1 MNNQSALFLEAT
13 AFELYDS
20 PTFANTKEALILAVD
35 KITAKLS
42 RLPDDAISKK
52 QLIEQKAY
60 IEKFIK
66 EAYKDALP
74 SMKQES
80 ASVAKVVYDS
90 ATLDIATKGIPI
102 AVVDDLMSNNR
113 QIQGYDF
120 KDLFEVTADSHA
132 RQLKTILASAVASGT
147 PVATIIKDIR
157 LKSENLT
164 DGQLKTNVYTTIKDS
179 RETARYASYEEFET
193 LGIVDY
199 YKFNATLDFRT
210 SSVCRG
216 LDNRIYKMKL
226 AEIPNKPPIHFNCRS
241 VLIQVP
247 KNNFKTDNKRASMFG
262 QTEFDNYGDWF
273 NSIDDATKQKF
284 MTPAKWK
291 QYQAGNF
298 KVISVVDLVGKKL
311 DLKEVAEV
319 MKPKA
324 VPVIDFGYDGKF
336 NKYVEDIRDEAK
348 IVIDK
353 VRQPYEILSKGM
365 SKGSYYFQSKNVTD
379 GKSGSLISREADGKN
394 TFLHEYGHHIDYN
407 ISKNSGKGI
416 SYQRSLDKDFVDART
431 LDIKYLKEKFSG
443 QDIFV
448 ELKNKWKG
456 KAEFFGASDIF
467 DSLSLGKF
475 RDSYGMSGHGSRYY
489 NAKSGLRVKHNKS
502 KQQTEVFAQLF
513 EGYATGGK
521 VWDNILEH
529 YPNQAKV
536 FEKTI
541 KEVINE

>member
-42 RLPDDAISKK
+42 RLPNDAISKK
-52 QLIEQKAY
+52 QLMEQKAY
-60 IEKFIK
+60 IEKFIQ
-66 EAYKDALP
+66 EAYSDTLP

-80 ASVAKVVYDS
+80 ADVAKVVYDG
-90 ATLDIATKGIPI
+90 ATLDIATKGIPT
-102 AVVDDLMSNNR
+102 AVVDDLMANNR

-147 PVATIIKDIR
+147 PVADIIKDIR

-179 RETARYASYEEFET
+179 REAARYASYEEFET

-216 LDNRIYKMKL
+216 LDNKIYKMKL
-226 AEIPNKPPIHFNCRS
+226 AEIPNKPPVHFNCRS

-247 KNNFKTDNKRASMFG
+247 KNNFKTDNKRTSMFG

-291 QYQAGNF
+291 QYKAGNF
-298 KVISVVDLVGKKL
+298 KVTSTADLIGKKMG
-311 DLKEVAEV
+311 LKEVAEV

-353 VRQPYEILSKGM
+353 LPKPKEILLTK
-365 SKGSYYFQSKNVTD
+365 
-379 GKSGSLISREADGKN
+379 KSARYNKDNGSLETTNSEKAFN
-394 TFLHEYGHHIDYN
+394 HEYGHHLDANIIKSKQVGKFNIKSSITDLKRFKDAYNADYVNYSMRDINIIKQIIDDAGY
-407 ISKNSGKGI
+407 IGGSEIGGGI
-416 SYQRSLDKDFVDART
+416 
-431 LDIKYLKEKFSG
+431 
-443 QDIFV
+443 
-448 ELKNKWKG
+448 
-456 KAEFFGASDIF
+456 SDIF
-467 DSLSLGKF
+467 DSFKNGAIQRSG
-475 RDSYGMSGHGSRYY
+475 YAGHGFAYSENDSLKRRETFA
-489 NAKSGLRVKHNKS
+489 NIFEMWSTKTEWNKAK
-502 KQQTEVFAQLF
+502 ELF
-513 EGYATGGK
+513 PNLTSEFE
-521 VWDNILEH
+521 NIM
-529 YPNQAKV
+529 
-536 FEKTI
+536 
-541 KEVINE
+541 KEVIDGKFD

>member
-42 RLPDDAISKK
+42 RLPNDAISKK
-52 QLIEQKAY
+52 QLMEQKAY
-60 IEKFIK
+60 IEKFIQ
-66 EAYKDALP
+66 EAYSDTLP

-80 ASVAKVVYDS
+80 ADVAKVVYDS
-90 ATLDIATKGIPI
+90 ATLDIATKGIPT
-102 AVVDDLMSNNR
+102 AVVDDLMANNR

-147 PVATIIKDIR
+147 PVADIIKDIR

-179 RETARYASYEEFET
+179 REVARYASYEEFET

-216 LDNRIYKMKL
+216 LDNKIYKMKL

-247 KNNFKTDNKRASMFG
+247 KNNFKTDNKRTSMFG

-284 MTPAKWK
+284 MTPSKWK
-291 QYQAGNF
+291 QYKAGNF
-298 KVISVVDLVGKKL
+298 KVTSTADLIGKKL
-311 DLKEVAEV
+311 DLSQ
-319 MKPKA
+319 
-324 VPVIDFGYDGKF
+324 I
-336 NKYVEDIRDEAK
+336 
-348 IVIDK
+348 
-353 VRQPYEILSKGM
+353 
-365 SKGSYYFQSKNVTD
+365 
-379 GKSGSLISREADGKN
+379 KN
-394 TFLHEYGHHIDYN
+394 TL
-407 ISKNSGKGI
+407 
-416 SYQRSLDKDFVDART
+416 V
-431 LDIKYLKEKFSG
+431 
-443 QDIFV
+443 
-448 ELKNKWKG
+448 
-456 KAEFFGASDIF
+456 
-467 DSLSLGKF
+467 
-475 RDSYGMSGHGSRYY
+475 
-489 NAKSGLRVKHNKS
+489 
-502 KQQTEVFAQLF
+502 
-513 EGYATGGK
+513 
-521 VWDNILEH
+521 
-529 YPNQAKV
+529 
-536 FEKTI
+536 
-541 KEVINE
+541 

>member
-42 RLPDDAISKK
+42 RLPNDAISKK
-52 QLIEQKAY
+52 QLMEQKAY
-60 IEKFIK
+60 IEKFIQ
-66 EAYKDALP
+66 EAYSDTLP

-80 ASVAKVVYDS
+80 ADVAKVVYDS
-90 ATLDIATKGIPI
+90 ATLDIATKGIPT
-102 AVVDDLMSNNR
+102 AVVDDLMANNR

-147 PVATIIKDIR
+147 PVADIIKDIR

-216 LDNRIYKMKL
+216 LDNKIYKMKL

-247 KNNFKTDNKRASMFG
+247 KNNFKTDNKRTSMFG

-291 QYQAGNF
+291 QYKAGNF
-298 KVISVVDLVGKKL
+298 KVTSTADLIGKKMG
-311 DLKEVAEV
+311 LKEVAEV
-319 MKPKA
+319 MKQK
-324 VPVIDFGYDGKF
+324 GYSQ
-336 NKYVEDIRDEAK
+336 I
-348 IVIDK
+348 
-353 VRQPYEILSKGM
+353 
-365 SKGSYYFQSKNVTD
+365 
-379 GKSGSLISREADGKN
+379 
-394 TFLHEYGHHIDYN
+394 
-407 ISKNSGKGI
+407 
-416 SYQRSLDKDFVDART
+416 
-431 LDIKYLKEKFSG
+431 
-443 QDIFV
+443 
-448 ELKNKWKG
+448 
-456 KAEFFGASDIF
+456 
-467 DSLSLGKF
+467 
-475 RDSYGMSGHGSRYY
+475 
-489 NAKSGLRVKHNKS
+489 
-502 KQQTEVFAQLF
+502 
-513 EGYATGGK
+513 
-521 VWDNILEH
+521 
-529 YPNQAKV
+529 
-536 FEKTI
+536 
-541 KEVINE
+541 